1 MTIEILN
8 NYKVIVADEN
18 KILVLPDETLCIKCY
33 TPLNFDENTVVE
45 KDYIVEEIEPS
56 AVETFNS
63 RLDEV
68 EYAVIEIVSINSI

>member
-8 NYKVIVADEN
+8 NYKVITADEN
-18 KILVLPDETLCIKCY
+18 KVLVLPDETLCSQCY
-33 TPLNFDENTVVE
+33 TPLNFDSNTIIE
-45 KDYIVEEIEPS
+45 KYYVAEEIEPS

-68 EYAVIEIVSINSI
+68 ENAVIEIVSINSI

>member
-18 KILVLPDETLCIKCY
+18 KILVLPDETLCSQCY
-33 TPLNFDENTVVE
+33 TPLNFDSNTIIE
-45 KDYIVEEIEPS
+45 KDYIAEEIEAS

-68 EYAVIEIVSINSI
+68 EDAVIEIISINSI